1 MEFPRKSLNLL
12 VNEKFIFSVLATLK
26 DIENLCRKFQVIY
39 RQKLQVDTP
48 LW

>member
-12 VNEKFIFSVLATLK
+12 GNEKFIFFVLATLK
-26 DIENLCRKFQVIY
+26 DLLCRKFQVIY
-39 RQKLQVDTP
+39 IRKLRVDTP